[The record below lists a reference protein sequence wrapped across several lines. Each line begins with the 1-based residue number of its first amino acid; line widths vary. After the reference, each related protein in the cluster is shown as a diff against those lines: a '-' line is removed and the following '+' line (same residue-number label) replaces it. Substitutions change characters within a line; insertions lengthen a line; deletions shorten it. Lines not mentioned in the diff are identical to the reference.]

1 MRFLFF
7 LLNIKYILSKSGG
20 NFMKNILVVNSSL
33 SGENGNS
40 NKLTS
45 KLVARLKVEHNN
57 INVVER
63 NLTTMNLP
71 HLSME
76 EMVAWGTESGSR
88 TSAQAALANFSET
101 LIAELQDAD
110 TLIIGMPMY
119 NFGVP
124 STFKAWI
131 DRVARAGITF
141 KYTETGPQGL
151 LTNKKVYV
159 LAARGGKYAGT
170 AKDSQS
176 QYLKDVLA
184 FIGLSDV
191 EFVYV
196 EGLAMGVDSAESAWS
211 FAEQELERL
220 TA

>member
-1 MRFLFF
+1 
-7 LLNIKYILSKSGG
+7 
-20 NFMKNILVVNSSL
+20 MKNILVVNSSL
-33 SGENGNS
+33 SSANGNS

-45 KLVARLKVEHNN
+45 KLVTRLKSEHSDLT
-57 INVVER
+57 VVER
-63 NLTTMNLP
+63 NLNDMNIS

-76 EMVAWGTESGSR
+76 EMIAWRTDKSTR
-88 TSAQAALANFSET
+88 TSAQDALAALSDT
-101 LIAELQDAD
+101 LIAELQQADAI
-110 TLIIGMPMY
+110 IIGMPMY

-151 LTNKKVYV
+151 LANKKVYV

-170 AKDSQS
+170 PKDSQS
-176 QYLKDVLA
+176 QYLKDVLG
-184 FIGLSDV
+184 FIGLNDV

-196 EGLAMGVDSAESAWS
+196 EGLAMGGDAAESAWS
-211 FAEQELERL
+211 FAEQQLERL
-220 TA
+220 SA

>member
-1 MRFLFF
+1 
-7 LLNIKYILSKSGG
+7 
-20 NFMKNILVVNSSL
+20 MKNILVVNSSL

-45 KLVARLKVEHNN
+45 KLVARLKNQSNAV
-57 INVVER
+57 NVVER
-63 NLTTMNLP
+63 DLSNMNLP

-76 EMVAWGTESGSR
+76 EMVAWGTEKSSR
-88 TSAQAALANFSET
+88 TSAQSALANLSDT
-101 LIAELQDAD
+101 LIAELQQADAVV
-110 TLIIGMPMY
+110 IGMPMY

-151 LTNKKVYV
+151 LTNKKIYV
-159 LAARGGKYAGT
+159 LAARGGKYVGT
-170 AKDSQS
+170 PKDSQS
-176 QYLKDVLA
+176 QYLKDVLS
-184 FIGLSDV
+184 FIGLADI

-196 EGLAMGVDSAESAWS
+196 EGLAMGGDTAESAWS
-211 FAEQELERL
+211 FAEKELDRL

>member
-1 MRFLFF
+1 
-7 LLNIKYILSKSGG
+7 
-20 NFMKNILVVNSSL
+20 MKNILVVNSSL

-45 KLVARLKVEHNN
+45 KLVARLQAEHNKVK
-57 INVVER
+57 VVER
-63 NLTTMNLP
+63 NLATMHLP

-76 EMVAWGTESGSR
+76 EMVAWGTESVSR
-88 TSAQAALANFSET
+88 TSAQAALANLSET
-101 LIAELQDAD
+101 LIAELQHADA
-110 TLIIGMPMY
+110 LIIGMPMY

-211 FAEQELERL
+211 FAEQELDRL

>member
-1 MRFLFF
+1 
-7 LLNIKYILSKSGG
+7 
-20 NFMKNILVVNSSL
+20 MKNILVVNSSL

>member
-1 MRFLFF
+1 
-7 LLNIKYILSKSGG
+7 
-20 NFMKNILVVNSSL
+20 MKNILVVNSSL

-45 KLVARLKVEHNN
+45 KLVTRLRAEHNKV
-57 INVVER
+57 NVVER
-63 NLTTMNLP
+63 NLASMNLP

-76 EMVAWGTESGSR
+76 EMVAWGTENASR
-88 TSAQAALANFSET
+88 TSAEAALANLSET
-101 LIAELQDAD
+101 LIAELQQADA
-110 TLIIGMPMY
+110 LIIGMPMY

-211 FAEQELERL
+211 FAEQELDRL